1 MSTKSLGTVF
11 NSLAK
16 AATLVCLTAA
26 ATLTTAGLLTVNGDT
41 TGDPTWNRT
50 VSGPSPMTLSGVGTA
65 VRYEVT
71 LFHVNA
77 SGVYT
82 LNNSSTYDNFL
93 HLYHT
98 AFSPTSQFVNVIAAD
113 DDNGPGSNA
122 LLLDMNLTAGIDY
135 FAVSSGFANANFG
148 AFTLTIEGQRD
159 NTAILGSV
167 NDNNNVPE
175 PGSLAL
181 LGLGLMGLAAVRR
194 RKAL

>member
-1 MSTKSLGTVF
+1 MFKTTLTAGVQSLI
-11 NSLAK
+11 K
-16 AATLVCLTAA
+16 AAAL
-26 ATLTTAGLLTVNGDT
+26 ATLACAASLSFAGTLTVNGDT

-77 SGVYT
+77 DGAYT
-82 LNNSSTYDNFL
+82 LNNSSAYDNFL

-113 DDNGPGSNA
+113 DDSGPGANA
-122 LLLDMNLTAGIDY
+122 QLTTIDLMEGVDY
-135 FAVSSGFANANFG
+135 FAVSSGFSNSDFG
-148 AFTLTIEGQRD
+148 AFELKIEGSGD
-159 NTAILGSV
+159 STAILGSV
-167 NDNNNVPE
+167 NGRSDVPE

-194 RKAL
+194 RKA

>member
-1 MSTKSLGTVF
+1 MTNFKFSPTYS
-11 NSLAK
+11 SLAK
-16 AATLVCLTAA
+16 VTACIALACAASLS
-26 ATLTTAGLLTVNGDT
+26 TAGLLTVNGDT

-50 VSGPSPMTLSGVGTA
+50 LTGAPPAGLSGVGTA
-65 VRYEVT
+65 VRFEVT

-77 SGVYT
+77 DGAYT

-98 AFSPTSQFVNVIAAD
+98 AFSPTSQLVNVIAAD

-122 LLLDMNLTAGIDY
+122 LLLNMNLMAGIDY

-148 AFTLTIEGQRD
+148 AFTLTIEGLRD